1 MKKRKLWA
9 LVGAIGGAVVD
20 VVPEAAG
27 HVLVGVATG
36 AGGAALD
43 AIKDGEVNTTAIV
56 VKAAI
61 GGLGGYLLRR
71 KVENEKAAED

>member
-27 HVLVGVATG
+27 HVLVGVALPTSRE
-36 AGGAALD
+36 A
-43 AIKDGEVNTTAIV
+43 
-56 VKAAI
+56 
-61 GGLGGYLLRR
+61 
-71 KVENEKAAED
+71 